1 MNEKIKYKSK
11 DNYFNITE
19 EKINE
24 EIIVIHYFKNIGF
37 YKNKFFYT
45 KSKYNMNGFLIEYSN
60 KDGVV
65 INYRN
70 NPIKQTTYP
79 ELFCSKKDI

>member
-1 MNEKIKYKSK
+1 MNEKIEYKSK

-37 YKNKFFYT
+37 YENKSFFT
-45 KSKYNMNGFLIEYSN
+45 KCKYNKNGFLIEYSN
-60 KDGVV
+60 KNGIV
-65 INYRN
+65 IDYRN

-79 ELFCSKKDI
+79 KLFII

>member
-1 MNEKIKYKSK
+1 MEQKIKYNSN

-45 KSKYNMNGFLIEYSN
+45 KCTYNKNGLLIEYSN
-60 KDGVV
+60 KDGNL
-65 INYRN
+65 IDYRN

-79 ELFCSKKDI
+79 KLFNSKKDI